1 MLNHLQYNPSQYI
14 PTNMNIRMECART
27 HWNMQAATAQL
38 YRQQFEEGK
47 LPDEDCVEGATECAM
62 IQANTSISQVIFN
75 CAPHQGMLTGIQ
87 NAWNNMDSNEVRQ
100 LERSILQHAYID
112 NVSLVADMKPEQQVS
127 YFNDT
132 LQMELPYMYGTTV

>member
-1 MLNHLQYNPSQYI
+1 MLNRLQHNTESYI
-14 PTNMNIRMECART
+14 PTNMNIRHDCACK
-27 HWNMQAATAQL
+27 HFDMQYATAQY
-38 YRQQFEEGK
+38 YRQQFENGK

-100 LERSILQHAYID
+100 LERSVLQDAYID
-112 NVSLVADMKPEQQVS
+112 NISLVADMKPEQQVS

-132 LQMELPYMYGTTV
+132 LQMVMPYRP